1 MESSVIGL
9 VAQVICNRMPERPRV
24 PVAETVESDSTFP
37 HNAIPRPVHAK
48 VESDPTFCDPTFC
61 PMTAKH

>member
-24 PVAETVESDSTFP
+24 PVAEKVGSDSTF
-37 HNAIPRPVHAK
+37 ARTGRGIALWGK
-48 VESDPTFCDPTFC
+48 VESDPTFPTFC
-61 PMTAKH
+61 PMAAMH